1 MGFGV
6 WGWGWGWRSL
16 GSVPLRAE
24 AIPSRSSQVGSWS
37 PSQKSGETRG
47 EVVKPEREK
56 KKASLSWIGSG
67 VRVGVGVGLRVR
79 VRVREGLVTPCPPSA
94 AHLG

>member
-1 MGFGV
+1 M
-6 WGWGWGWRSL
+6 
-16 GSVPLRAE
+16 PLRAE

-56 KKASLSWIGSG
+56 KKASLSWLGLG
-67 VRVGVGVGLRVR
+67 VGVGVWVGVGLRVRVR